1 MSCVRL
7 SLSLTPAYRITGQ
20 AEPAQRGG
28 ELPKEKRELD
38 DVDHLRLIPYADKLK
53 EGTQI
58 SMGKVVG
65 LGVVV
70 SHGGK
75 ERW

>member
-1 MSCVRL
+1 L
-7 SLSLTPAYRITGQ
+7 D
-20 AEPAQRGG
+20 EG
-28 ELPKEKRELD
+28 EKDMRELD

-70 SHGGK
+70 SHGGE